1 MRTSLLGWLAVG
13 VALTLAANAHA
24 QPSAQELSQQ
34 AANPIADLVSLPIQN
49 NTDYGLGPNDRA
61 RNVMNIQPVVPLR
74 GGRIVTR
81 TIVPIAWLPDL
92 TADSGFRTTGLG
104 DILFT
109 GFYVPEGESLIWG
122 LGPAI
127 EIPAGGSDR
136 GTQKWSAGPAVVVLS
151 QAGPWTLGFLTNNIW
166 SFAGD
171 SDRDAVNKG
180 IFQYFIVRQLGE
192 GWYVNS
198 APIISVNWNADSGD
212 RWTVPFG
219 IGAGKLS
226 FLGRLPVNA
235 QIGAFANAVKPDVG
249 PDWQFRVQLQ
259 VLFPVPGGS

>member
-1 MRTSLLGWLAVG
+1 VIAAV
-13 VALTLAANAHA
+13 LTTAGIAHA

-49 NTDYGLGPNDRA
+49 NTDFGLGPNDRA

-81 TIVPIAWLPDL
+81 TIIPIAWIPDL
-92 TADSGFRTTGLG
+92 TADSGFRTTGLA

-109 GFYVPEGESLIWG
+109 GFYVPESESLMWG
-122 LGPAI
+122 IGPAL
-127 EIPAGGSDR
+127 EVPTGGSDR
-136 GTQKWSAGPAVVVLS
+136 GTQKWSAGPAAVVLS
-151 QAGPWTLGFLTNNIW
+151 QTGDWTLGLLTNNVW

-171 SDRDAVNKG
+171 SDRESVNKG
-180 IFQYFIVRQLGE
+180 ILQYFIVRQLGQ

-198 APIISVNWNADSGD
+198 APIISVNWKAESGD
-212 RWTVPFG
+212 RWIVPFG
-219 IGAGKLS
+219 LGVGKLS
-226 FLGRLPVNA
+226 FLGRLPVNG
-235 QIGAFANAVKPDVG
+235 QVGGFVNAIKPDIG
-249 PDWQFRVQLQ
+249 PDWQLRVQLQ